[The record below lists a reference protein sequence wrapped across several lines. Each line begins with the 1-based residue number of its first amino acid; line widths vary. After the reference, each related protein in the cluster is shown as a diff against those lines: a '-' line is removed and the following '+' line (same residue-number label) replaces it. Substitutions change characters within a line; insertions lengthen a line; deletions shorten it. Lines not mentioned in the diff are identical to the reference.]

1 MKWFQKKR
9 STPLTEDTDISIT
22 PNPVTSR
29 VEIEVDK
36 NANKKVKEK
45 ATEINSHVNDLLV
58 QNGFT
63 LKIYLAAGG
72 QLHHKKA
79 GGKT

>member
-1 MKWFQKKR
+1 MWFTKKK
-9 STPLTEDTDISIT
+9 SPDNLTEDTDISIT

-36 NANKKVKEK
+36 SANKQVKAK
-45 ATEINSHVNDLLV
+45 ANQVNTHVNELLV